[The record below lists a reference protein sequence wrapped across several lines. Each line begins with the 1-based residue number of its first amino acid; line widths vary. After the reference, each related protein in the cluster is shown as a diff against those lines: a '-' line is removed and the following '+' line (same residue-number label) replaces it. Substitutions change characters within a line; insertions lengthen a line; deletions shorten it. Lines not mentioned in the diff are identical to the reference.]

1 MHDMGK
7 VALWTAGSQKDR
19 HTGLPCSAPWCHRN
33 PLRMFISHGRKHT
46 HACPRHM
53 ACVVSTRGAK
63 SDPHCRLFS
72 ISLPVGDR
80 RHCSHLPAHPPPRAQ
95 ASRLPHRI
103 HPMDAATSP
112 HLYLLAKL
120 VQATLVFRLPSGPG
134 SPSYPGFISW
144 EPEVSYNPQTH
155 PI

>member
-1 MHDMGK
+1 MGK

-95 ASRLPHRI
+95 APDSRSQVGLICPVPVAGSWKCVGGPASAKSPVPLSPLR
-103 HPMDAATSP
+103 ATADGEGTP
-112 HLYLLAKL
+112 FFPCEREK
-120 VQATLVFRLPSGPG
+120 PS
-134 SPSYPGFISW
+134 
-144 EPEVSYNPQTH
+144 
-155 PI
+155 